1 MTTYYLNGIAL
12 QEGADISLN
21 GMTYP
26 YSWLQGTSPS
36 TRASLGIEADFDIN
50 YDSRYYWGVDNP
62 KSLDDIEN
70 VDADGNPMYVK
81 VFDTA
86 TKEMVNTSKRSI
98 SVGLKTSC
106 TADIKSITNTLLKPT
121 DYYIIR
127 NTVEQLEIP
136 ATVVTYRAA
145 VITESERVVTA
156 IAAATTVSGL
166 IMVMNSVSWPKL
178 NNI

>member
-1 MTTYYLNGIAL
+1 MTTYYLNGNAL

-26 YSWLQGTSPS
+26 YSWLEGTSPS
-36 TRASLGIEADFDIN
+36 TRASLGIEADVDIN

-62 KSLDDIEN
+62 KSLDDVEN
-70 VDADGNPMYVK
+70 VDIDGNPMYVQ
-81 VFDTA
+81 VLDEA

-136 ATVVTYRAA
+136 ESVSTYRAA
-145 VITESERVVTA
+145 VVAEQERLVTA
-156 IAAATTVSGL
+156 IAATTTVPEL
-166 IMVMNSVSWPKL
+166 ITVMNSITWPEAK
-178 NNI
+178 

>member
-1 MTTYYLNGIAL
+1 MTTYYLNGNAL

-26 YSWLQGTSPS
+26 YSWLEGTSPS
-36 TRASLGIEADFDIN
+36 TRASLGIEADVDIN

-62 KSLDDIEN
+62 KSLDDVEN
-70 VDADGNPMYVK
+70 VDIDGNPMYVQ
-81 VFDTA
+81 VLDEA

-136 ATVVTYRAA
+136 ESVSTYRAA
-145 VITESERVVTA
+145 VVAEQERLVAA
-156 IAAATTVSGL
+156 IAATTTVPEL
-166 IMVMNSVSWPKL
+166 IAVMNSVSWPEAK
-178 NNI
+178 